1 MSINR
6 NVNLIKAI
14 QPEVNRDGVR
24 YNFSADIY
32 AVGAGGGGESASA
45 GGSNGIAGGGGGAG
59 SVVSASLSVVPNITW
74 TIDVGSGGASDTN
87 GEDTSAIIYDD
98 TYAGLVTLR
107 AQGGLSPTNSGGGN
121 QGSGSVETTSVT
133 SSYSPF
139 TGGGVNVN
147 VAGGGAGAI
156 ENGGNGVP
164 FDGNPNT
171 GVGGLGGQGITD
183 LPFGGGTLSFAGGG
197 GGGVNDGQLVGGDG
211 ADGGGDGG
219 DIVTFNGNNATL
231 YGAGGGGG
239 STDTNVFGSGGAG
252 SKGLVMLRFLGT
264 IGTGSGEFDIEFT
277 NASSSLDGNTTSI
290 FYDEGVG
297 TFRYNAPFPYVPGN

>member
-14 QPEVNRDGVR
+14 QPEVNRDAVR

-32 AVGAGGGGESASA
+32 AIGAGGGGQSAVVD
-45 GGSNGIAGGGGGAG
+45 GSNGVAGGGGGAG
-59 SVVSASLSVVPNITW
+59 SAVSHSLSVVPNITW
-74 TIDVGSGGASDTN
+74 TIEVGSGGASDTN
-87 GEDTSAIIYDD
+87 GEDTTAIIYDD

-121 QGSGSVETTSVT
+121 QGSGSVETTATT

-139 TGGGVNVN
+139 SGGAVSTSN
-147 VAGGGAGAI
+147 AGGGAGATQD
-156 ENGGNGVP
+156 GGDGIP
-164 FDGNPNT
+164 YDGNPDT
-171 GVGGLGGQGITD
+171 GVGGRGGEGLD
-183 LPFGGGTLSFAGGG
+183 NFPFGSGTIDTAGGG
-197 GGGVNDGQLVGGDG
+197 GGGINDGQIDGGSA

-219 DIVTFNGNNATL
+219 DGVTFNGANATL

-239 STDTNVFGSGGAG
+239 STDNITAGSGGAG
-252 SKGLVMLRFLGT
+252 SKGLVMLRFEGT

-277 NASSSLDGNTTSI
+277 NASSSLDGSVSSI
-290 FYDEGVG
+290 FFNEGAG